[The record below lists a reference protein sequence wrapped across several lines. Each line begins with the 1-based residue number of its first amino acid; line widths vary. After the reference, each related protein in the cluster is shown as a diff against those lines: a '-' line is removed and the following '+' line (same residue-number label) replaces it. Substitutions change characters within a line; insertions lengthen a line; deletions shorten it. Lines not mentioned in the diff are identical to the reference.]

1 MARAAG
7 VSRSTV
13 SRVLNGGH
21 NVRPGVSIVVNT
33 AISDLGYSVNHSA
46 RSLAAG
52 RTGSVAFV
60 VSERQELLFEDPNFG
75 LYVSVLSRSLRA
87 SGRQLLVTTA
97 RDYDEERSL
106 ADYLKG
112 GHVDGVILTL
122 PHSRESLLGWLRAK
136 DIPVVVLGRPFRRQR
151 DFSWVA
157 TDDRKASREVV
168 RYLKSKG
175 YLPTAT
181 VTGPLDTTS
190 GRDRLAGYKQALGTA
205 FRGDLVVTGDWSLR
219 SGRLAVDELLHRA
232 APFRA
237 IFVASDLMAVGA
249 TLALREAGKRVP
261 QDVAIVG
268 FDDSSAATITDPQ
281 LTTVRN
287 PFGDIALKA
296 LQILDGLISGEL
308 QETAQV
314 VLPAELVIRG
324 SA

>member
-1 MARAAG
+1 MTKADISEDARIGAQARLVKESPQQGSDDTRDG
-7 VSRSTV
+7 VRKEEDKPKDLLEGRLFHVEQERQDECEAERQWDIDSSEKEDPFQA
-13 SRVLNGGH
+13 SDECRVLQDCDV
-21 NVRPGVSIVVNT
+21 VRET
-33 AISDLGYSVNHSA
+33 
-46 RSLAAG
+46 RG
-52 RTGSVAFV
+52 R
-60 VSERQELLFEDPNFG
+60 
-75 LYVSVLSRSLRA
+75 
-87 SGRQLLVTTA
+87 
-97 RDYDEERSL
+97 
-106 ADYLKG
+106 

-122 PHSRESLLGWLRAK
+122 PHSRESLLGWLGAK

-168 RYLKSKG
+168 RYRKSKC

-249 TLALREAGKRVP
+249 TLALGEAGKRVP

-268 FDDSSAATITDPQ
+268 FDDSSAATITEPA
-281 LTTVRN
+281 THN
-287 PFGDIALKA
+287 GALPPRRYR
-296 LQILDGLISGEL
+296 LES
-308 QETAQV
+308 
-314 VLPAELVIRG
+314 PPN
-324 SA
+324 S